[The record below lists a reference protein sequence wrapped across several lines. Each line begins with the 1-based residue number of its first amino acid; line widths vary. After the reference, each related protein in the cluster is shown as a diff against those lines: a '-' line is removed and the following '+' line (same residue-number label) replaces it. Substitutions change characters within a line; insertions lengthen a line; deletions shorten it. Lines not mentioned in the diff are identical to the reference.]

1 MNTMPQGYPS
11 SAILVVEDNAAQLKT
26 LTDIL
31 ETEGLQP
38 IGCLT
43 GREAL
48 AVCQQHD
55 VHVAI
60 LDLRLPDLHGLDVL
74 KRLKEQTPDIKVII
88 NTGCATLEA
97 AMGAVNQEAF
107 AFVQKM
113 GDVAELLAHVHR
125 AFHAHFVGYS
135 ARLEQ
140 EVHKRTGELSAANE
154 ALRQEIAE
162 RKRVEEEIRTLN
174 AELEL
179 RVKQR
184 TAELELANRELQE
197 FAHVA
202 SHDLKAPLH
211 GISRLAQWIVEDYRE
226 VIDAKGQEFLE
237 LLIGR
242 VKRMNNLINGI
253 LEYSRVGRIIEQDEP
268 IDLNLLVEEVIDIL
282 APPEHIQIVPESDLP
297 VITGDRTRITQVF
310 QNLLDNAIKFMDKP
324 TGIITIRWVDAGAC
338 WTFSVTDNGPGIDA
352 RHHERIF
359 RIFQLV
365 TPRDER
371 ENTGVGL
378 SIVKKI
384 VELYGGKIWVES
396 ELGKGSTFFFTFPKK
411 RQ

>member
-1 MNTMPQGYPS
+1 VNTMPQGYTS
-11 SAILVVEDNAAQLKT
+11 SAILVVEDNTAQLKT

-31 ETEGLQP
+31 ATEGLQP

-43 GREAL
+43 GSEAL
-48 AVCQQHD
+48 VVCQQHD
-55 VHVAI
+55 IHVAI
-60 LDLRLPDLHGLDVL
+60 LDLHLPDLDGLDVL
-74 KRLKEQTPDIKVII
+74 KGLKEQTPDMKVII
-88 NTGCATLEA
+88 NTGYATLEA
-97 AMGAVNQEAF
+97 AMAAVNQEAF

-125 AFHAHFVGYS
+125 AFHAHLAGYS
-135 ARLEQ
+135 TQLER
-140 EVHKRTGELSAANE
+140 EVRHRTAELSAAND
-154 ALRQEIAE
+154 ALRQEISE

-174 AELEL
+174 AEVEL

-184 TAELELANRELQE
+184 TAELEGVNRELQE
-197 FAHVA
+197 FAYVA
-202 SHDLKAPLH
+202 SHDLKAPLN

-253 LEYSRVGRIIEQDEP
+253 LEYSRVGRKNEQVEP
-268 IDLNLLVEEVIDIL
+268 IDLNSLVAEVIDIL
-282 APPEHIQIVPESDLP
+282 APPERIQIAPEPDLP
-297 VITGDRTRITQVF
+297 VILGDRTRITQVF
-310 QNLLDNAIKFMDKP
+310 QNLLDNALKFMDKP
-324 TGIITIRWVDAGAC
+324 TGLITIRCVDAGSF
-338 WTFSVTDNGPGIDA
+338 WTFSVTDNGSGIDA

-359 RIFQLV
+359 RIFQTI

-371 ENTGVGL
+371 ENTGIGL

-411 RQ
+411 SQ